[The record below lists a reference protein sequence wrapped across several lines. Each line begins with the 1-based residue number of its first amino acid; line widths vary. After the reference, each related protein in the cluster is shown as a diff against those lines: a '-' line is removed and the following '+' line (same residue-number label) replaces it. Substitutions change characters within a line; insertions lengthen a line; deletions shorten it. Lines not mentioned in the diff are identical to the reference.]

1 MTNQEKI
8 TQEIENLGSSQFE
21 RLCYIL
27 VTAIS
32 GMELIHRG
40 TDSRGQPRRSTA
52 DSYSFDGKVV
62 GEYSVDQKYFCDL

>member
-40 TDSRGQPRRSTA
+40 TDSRGQPDVYKRQLFELLGVTIS
-52 DSYSFDGKVV
+52 DDYL
-62 GEYSVDQKYFCDL
+62 Y

>member
-40 TDSRGQPRRSTA
+40 TDSRGQPRSSTA
-52 DSYSFDGKVV
+52 DSY
-62 GEYSVDQKYFCDL
+62 